1 MKGRAAGREAGFL
14 TLLGPGLRVVSGGE
28 GRRTGSAK
36 LREPP
41 FLGERALLWASSPP
55 PFHTPFFS
63 VPPKLSQ
70 SRAEV
75 GRVFW
80 WESFCQLLQLWE
92 SSTGW
97 VGFELHQGGSR
108 LDWRKNHAG
117 LLEGASVAKA
127 TCWLFPWRNFKIG
140 HTFLLKGD
148 WESCQER
155 WWDPVKDSAWEVKFC
170 QITDFICRN
179 LYKRMT
185 LSYRQGCSH
194 GGPVYTVWEW
204 EVVVPRTCV
213 VMVFWHAPSRGLSTW
228 VSPGSVHPSFI
239 ADTGASS
246 CLSFQHWSGVP
257 LNIPPHCFLRTL
269 DPDWTLWFAS
279 Y

>member
-1 MKGRAAGREAGFL
+1 MKGREAGKEAGFL
-14 TLLGPGLRVVSGGE
+14 TLLGPALRVVCGGE
-28 GRRTGSAK
+28 DRRTGSAK

-41 FLGERALLWASSPP
+41 FLGERALLWASSV
-55 PFHTPFFS
+55 FTLLFS
-63 VPPKLSQ
+63 LSPPKLSQ

-80 WESFCQLLQLWE
+80 WESFCLFLHPQA

-140 HTFLLKGD
+140 HTLLFMGD

-170 QITDFICRN
+170 QITDLTCRN
-179 LYKRMT
+179 LYKRTT
-185 LSYRQGCSH
+185 LSYRRGCSH
-194 GGPVYTVWEW
+194 RGPVCTAWEW
-204 EVVVPRTCV
+204 DVVVPRACV
-213 VMVFWHAPSRGLSTW
+213 VMVSWHAPL
-228 VSPGSVHPSFI
+228 
-239 ADTGASS
+239 
-246 CLSFQHWSGVP
+246 GV
-257 LNIPPHCFLRTL
+257 
-269 DPDWTLWFAS
+269 
-279 Y
+279 

>member
-1 MKGRAAGREAGFL
+1 MGFQS
-14 TLLGPGLRVVSGGE
+14 PSF
-28 GRRTGSAK
+28 SHSF
-36 LREPP
+36 
-41 FLGERALLWASSPP
+41 FLCPLPN
-55 PFHTPFFS
+55 
-63 VPPKLSQ
+63 SQ

-75 GRVFW
+75 GRVFR
-80 WESFCQLLQLWE
+80 WESFCLLLHLRA

-140 HTFLLKGD
+140 HTLLFMGD

-170 QITDFICRN
+170 QITDLICRN
-179 LYKRMT
+179 LYKRTT
-185 LSYRQGCSH
+185 LSYWQGCSH
-194 GGPVYTVWEW
+194 GGPVCTAWEW
-204 EVVVPRTCV
+204 DVVVPRACV
-213 VMVFWHAPSRGLSTW
+213 VMVSLCPSRGLSTW
-228 VSPGSVHPSFI
+228 LSPGSTYPSFT

-246 CLSFQHWSGVP
+246 CLSFQHWSGVA
-257 LNIPPHCFLRTL
+257 LNIPPHCFLGTL
-269 DPDWTLWFAS
+269 DPDWTLWLAS